1 MSLLTFEG
9 IVLNGRIRL
18 PEGVELPERA
28 KVYVVVP
35 GVAAAPPARVFS
47 PRLARP
53 EDAADFA
60 KQVIE
65 APADA
70 RKPSGQQP

>member
-1 MSLLTFEG
+1 MSLLTVEG
-9 IVLNGRIRL
+9 IVVNGRIQL

-35 GVAAAPPARVFS
+35 DVAVPPARIFS

-53 EDAADFA
+53 ADAADFA

-65 APADA
+65 APANA
-70 RKPSGQQP
+70 GKPTAQQA